1 MRPRTVAGE
10 VASQQCFMYLG
21 IVPAEVS
28 TPGLQPGDLKGQQG
42 SEGEEPSQK
51 LLSLFSI
58 PHAHS
63 LHFMPEESPGRGK
76 KSQFSSNYQKTSIS
90 FTSGILITICEVF

>member
-1 MRPRTVAGE
+1 MRPRTVAVE
-10 VASQQCFMYLG
+10 VASQQCFLYLG

-51 LLSLFSI
+51 LLSYF
-58 PHAHS
+58 PYP
-63 LHFMPEESPGRGK
+63 MPTVCISCQKNHQEEERNHNSPAIIKR
-76 KSQFSSNYQKTSIS
+76 QPYHLQV
-90 FTSGILITICEVF
+90 VF